1 MVTGNKGLIDR
12 ARARLA
18 GATDYITKPFLQGD
32 LLKMVMRHL
41 I

>member
-18 GATDYITKPFLQGD
+18 GATDYLAKPFVQAD
-32 LLKMVMRHL
+32 LLRMIMRHL
-41 I
+41 M